1 VGIAIWGLGLIL
13 DGAVSGRFVAGATV
27 VVVGFIRLIFFVVK
41 DLFRNFEQAFA
52 ACFLLCCKDKQYF
65 RKLRQDCRKLNLK
78 KC

>member
-13 DGAVSGRFVAGATV
+13 DGDVSGRFVAGAAV

-52 ACFLLCCKDKQYF
+52 ACFLLCCKVNTLF
-65 RKLRQDCRKLNLK
+65 
-78 KC
+78 